1 MCGKNALL
9 KLVSVRGAR
18 KTDCSL
24 GHQHAQNQTTKHPD
38 RVDQSKKDNHKHL
51 QNHALSKL
59 SKKKIA
65 MSQKRTKCVSGSLV
79 WIHVKS
85 ESETEEH

>member
-59 SKKKIA
+59 SKKNIA
-65 MSQKRTKCVSGSLV
+65 DVSKTNKMCFGFTRLDPCE
-79 WIHVKS
+79 IRK
-85 ESETEEH
+85 